1 MGNCHPTSSASPSK
15 SPLKDSRKMKIVFP
29 PIPGSCLVLA
39 SLMMLSQ
46 AFTTVEGK
54 PAEKADKEPDCFICQ
69 LLVVSVE
76 VSIIGNNVTMD
87 VIVETAS
94 SMCDGLGAED
104 SGIVQQ
110 CHNLIEEYLEQIIDM
125 IVVQFFQPYDVC
137 AYLKLCP

>member
-1 MGNCHPTSSASPSK
+1 M
-15 SPLKDSRKMKIVFP
+15 KMKMTFSPVL
-29 PIPGSCLVLA
+29 GSCFLLA

-46 AFTTVEGK
+46 AFALVEGK
-54 PAEKADKEPDCFICQ
+54 PAEKVDKEPDCFICQ

-76 VSIIGNNVTMD
+76 ISIIGNNATMD
-87 VIVETAS
+87 GIVETAS

>member
-1 MGNCHPTSSASPSK
+1 MGDFISQPPK
-15 SPLKDSRKMKIVFP
+15 SPVKDSRKMKIAFP

-54 PAEKADKEPDCFICQ
+54 PAEKADK
-69 LLVVSVE
+69 VVSVE

-87 VIVETAS
+87 GIVETAS